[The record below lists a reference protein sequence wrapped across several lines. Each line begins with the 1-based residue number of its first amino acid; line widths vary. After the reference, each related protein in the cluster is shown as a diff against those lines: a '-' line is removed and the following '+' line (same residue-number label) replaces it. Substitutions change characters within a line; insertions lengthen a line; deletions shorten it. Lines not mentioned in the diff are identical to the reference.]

1 MRVGIGYDIHRF
13 GADRALKLGGVEIP
27 EGEGLIGWSDADCL
41 LHAICDALL
50 GAAGLG
56 DIGQHFP
63 NDDPEFRG
71 ADSLDLLGRVS
82 SMIARAGYIVV
93 NVDSTVLA
101 EEPPLAHYRDAM
113 KRRIGGALGIS
124 PDAVGVKFGTSERLG
139 AIGRMEGIAAQA
151 VCLIEKRGTGR

>member
-13 GADRALKLGGVEIP
+13 GADRALRLGGVEIP
-27 EGEGLIGWSDADCL
+27 EGEGLEGWSDADCL

-63 NDDPEFRG
+63 NDDPEYRG
-71 ADSLDLLGRVS
+71 ADSIDLLGKVS
-82 SMIARAGYIVV
+82 SMVARAGYRVV

-113 KRRIGGALGIS
+113 KRRIAGALSIS
-124 PDAVGVKFGTSERLG
+124 PDAVGVKFGTNERLG

-151 VCLIEKRGTGR
+151 VCLIEKRAGR